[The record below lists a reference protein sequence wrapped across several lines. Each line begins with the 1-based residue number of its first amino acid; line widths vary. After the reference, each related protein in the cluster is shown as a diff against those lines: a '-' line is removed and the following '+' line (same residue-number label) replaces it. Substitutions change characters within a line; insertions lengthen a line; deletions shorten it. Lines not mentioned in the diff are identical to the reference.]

1 MNGHVHI
8 RGAAE
13 HNLRS
18 VDLDLP
24 HRQLVAISGVSG
36 SGKTS
41 LVYDVVY
48 AEARRRFLAAL
59 EGGHTASW
67 QRLRPPRVARLDGL
81 APALALQQGGGRAH
95 PRSTV
100 ATLAGL
106 YDGVRLLFARL
117 GQPHCMAC
125 GAAVQAHRFEEV
137 YETALGFAEGTRL
150 LVLAPLRIEAHCAGS
165 DVIEEIDRSG
175 YRRLRL
181 DGEERLLEEVDAAEL
196 QPGQRMEIVVDRL
209 VVKPEAV
216 RRLRGSLQ
224 AALELS
230 AGQVVLARKG
240 VDDDLFFA
248 VEPACAGCGAAFAAI
263 DLSLFSFNS
272 AQGACPTCRGLGQQ
286 VGMSMERVLGGLTL
300 SLDEAV
306 GRLWH
311 DFGHGGLREKV
322 GAFCQRHGVE
332 EDAPVGEWD
341 GAVVQRL
348 WDGHRGRG
356 AFVGLRRSLE
366 QVAARAK
373 GDELAW
379 FEERFSDVECAAC
392 CGTRLRPEALAVEV
406 DGLNIGQ
413 LCALPIGEALR
424 FVEGLRVA
432 DERAQVGAEISRH
445 LLGRLH
451 ALDALGVGYLQLDRS
466 ASSLSNGEQQRLR
479 LGAALE
485 SGMTQMLYVLDEP
498 SAGLHASDAERLIAA
513 LEALRDAGN
522 TVLVIEHDRALLERA
537 DWLVDMGPGAG
548 ERGGEVVASGA
559 PRDVAQG
566 ASLTAR
572 HLRGALRL
580 DAAVERPLAPRGWLR
595 LYGVRGHNLAIDE
608 AAFPLGNLVG
618 VSGLSGSGKSSLVD
632 ETLYPLLAAQLHASR
647 RRPLAYDRCEGAD
660 AIERI
665 IAIDQNPIGRTPRSN
680 AATYTGLFAPIR
692 RLFAEL
698 PVARMRAYG
707 AAHFSFNASQG
718 ACDSC
723 GGSGVHALGESLW
736 GALESACGTCD
747 GRRYRGEV
755 LDVRFRERHIADV
768 LEMSVEEAHAFFE
781 AVPEVARR
789 LAVLC
794 DVGLGYLRLG
804 QAAPSFSGGE
814 AQRVKLAAE
823 LGRSRQGGTLYILDE
838 PTTGLHLEDVR
849 LLMRLLQRLVDEGN
863 SVLVVEHHVELLAAV
878 DWLIDLG
885 PGAGDDGGRIVAEGA
900 PRAVADVEASLT
912 GRYLRAHFAEV
923 D

>member
-13 HNLRS
+13 HNLCS

-24 HRQLVAISGVSG
+24 HGQLVAISGVSG

-59 EGGHTASW
+59 EGGRTASW
-67 QRLRPPRVARLDGL
+67 QSMRPPRVARLEGL
-81 APALALQQGGGRAH
+81 APALALQQGAIRAN

-106 YDGVRLLFARL
+106 YDCVRLLFARL
-117 GQPHCMAC
+117 GKPHCMEC
-125 GAAVQAHRFEEV
+125 GASVLVHRFEEV
-137 YETALGFAEGTRL
+137 YETALGFVEGTRL
-150 LVLAPLRIEAHCAGS
+150 LVLAPLRVAAGRSAHE
-165 DVIEEIDRSG
+165 VIDEIDRSG

-181 DGEERLLEEVDAAEL
+181 GGVECLLEELDEGEL
-196 QPGQRMEIVVDRL
+196 ESGKRMEIVVDRL

-224 AALELS
+224 AALALS
-230 AGQVVLARKG
+230 AGQVILARKG
-240 VDDDLFFA
+240 VERDLFFA
-248 VEPACAGCGAAFAAI
+248 VEPACAQCGAPFATI
-263 DLSLFSFNS
+263 DLPLFSFNS
-272 AQGACPTCRGLGQQ
+272 AQGACPICRGLGQQ
-286 VGMSMERVLGGLTL
+286 AGMSMERVLGGWTL

-311 DFGHGGLREKV
+311 DFGHGALREKLA
-322 GAFCQRHGVE
+322 AFCQRHGV
-332 EDAPVGEWD
+332 DGDTPLIEWD
-341 GAVVQRL
+341 EAVLQRL
-348 WDGHRGRG
+348 WDGYKGRG
-356 AFVGLRRSLE
+356 AFVGLRRSIE
-366 QVAARAK
+366 QIAARAK

-379 FEERFSDVECAAC
+379 LEERFDDVECVAC
-392 CGTRLRPEALAVEV
+392 GGLRLRPEALAVEV
-406 DGLNIGQ
+406 GGLSIGQ
-413 LCALPIGEALR
+413 FCALSIGEALR
-424 FVEGLRVA
+424 FVGELEFA
-432 DERAQVGAEISRH
+432 QERAQIGAELSRY
-445 LLGRLH
+445 LLDRLRV
-451 ALDALGVGYLQLDRS
+451 LDDLGVGYLQLARS
-466 ASSLSNGEQQRLR
+466 ASSLSYGEHQRLR

-498 SAGLHASDAERLIAA
+498 SAGLHACDAERLVAA

-522 TVLVIEHDRALLERA
+522 TVLVVEHDRALLERA

-548 ERGGEVVASGA
+548 ERGGRVVASGP
-559 PRDVAQG
+559 PRDVALG
-566 ASLTAR
+566 DSLTAR
-572 HLRGALRL
+572 HLRGALSL
-580 DAAVERPLAPRGWLR
+580 DAAVERPLAARGWLR
-595 LYGVRGHNLAIDE
+595 LYGARGHNLTIDQV
-608 AAFPLGNLVG
+608 AFPLGNLVG

-632 ETLYPLLAAQLHASR
+632 ETLYPLLAAQLHAST
-647 RRPLAYDRCEGAD
+647 RRPLAYARCEGAEH
-660 AIERI
+660 IERV
-665 IAIDQNPIGRTPRSN
+665 IAIDQHPIGRTRRSN

-698 PVARMRAYG
+698 PAARMRAYG
-707 AAHFSFNASQG
+707 AAHFSFNAPQG
-718 ACDSC
+718 ACDTC
-723 GGSGVHALGESLW
+723 GGSGVRALGDSLW
-736 GALESACGTCD
+736 GALESECGTCD
-747 GRRYRGEV
+747 GQRYRGEI
-755 LDVRFRERHIADV
+755 LDVRFRDRHIADV

-781 AVPEVARR
+781 AVPELARR
-789 LAVLC
+789 LRVLC

-823 LGRSRQGGTLYILDE
+823 LGRPRQGGTLYILDE

-849 LLMRLLQRLVDEGN
+849 LLLGLLQRLVDEGN
-863 SVLVVEHHVELLAAV
+863 SVLVVEHHIELLAAV

-885 PGAGDDGGRIVAEGA
+885 PGAGGDGGRVVAAGSPRVVAE
-900 PRAVADVEASLT
+900 VEASLT

-923 D
+923 A